1 MTEHSSNINTSFMAR
16 LAFEKGSFIRW
27 NYHKHVD
34 HTHMFFLVREQRIEE
49 KGKKGDIHTRGAL
62 CRKERKKKRK
72 RLVTGDC

>member
-1 MTEHSSNINTSFMAR
+1 
-16 LAFEKGSFIRW
+16 
-27 NYHKHVD
+27 
-34 HTHMFFLVREQRIEE
+34 MFFLVREQRIEE